1 MEDNKDLTPEKS
13 GVYFIS
19 KHGIIFIS
27 YKIVLN
33 TAGTEGEISGEL
45 KEVIL
50 YLGSGKVTGAYS
62 RELDEAVN
70 AVKTNEDRRLEYMT
84 LMIHDM
90 EIREEGRAE
99 GRAEE
104 RAELLSALVKDG
116 FLPASEAARRLNMTE
131 REFLKLSGQF
141 IAH

>member
-13 GVYFIS
+13 GVYFLS

-33 TAGTEGEISGEL
+33 TAGTEGEISSEL

-84 LMIHDM
+84 MMIHDM
-90 EIREEGRAE
+90 EIREEA
-99 GRAEE
+99 RAEE
-104 RAELLSALVKDG
+104 RAELLLALVKDG
-116 FLPASEAARRLNMTE
+116 YLPASEAARRLNMTE
-131 REFLKLSGQF
+131 REFLRLSGQYV
-141 IAH
+141 AH